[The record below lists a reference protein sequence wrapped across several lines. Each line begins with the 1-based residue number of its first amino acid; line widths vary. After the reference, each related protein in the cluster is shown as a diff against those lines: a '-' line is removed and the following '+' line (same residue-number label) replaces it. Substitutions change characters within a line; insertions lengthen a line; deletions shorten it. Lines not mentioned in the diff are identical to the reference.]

1 MLAHQPVRLFHLPFS
16 FMLPQK
22 VATERGYFREEGLAI
37 DLVERDRR
45 DVEVKYIPAEETLT
59 DDYDVDLYPICKWES
74 IRRTWDMDDGRIVAN
89 GTFAN
94 LPYTV
99 FTRPDSDIE
108 TPADLANVPVGVNLR
123 TGQEYTARK
132 ALEEHVPADAVDLV
146 GCGMPTDRL
155 QALHE
160 GHVDAVTLI
169 DPHSTL
175 ADHLG
180 FRRLLEYD
188 NHMGIVGSDA
198 VDRDLL
204 EAFLRAYER
213 AVADINADPDAFR
226 ETYLELLEAEESIA
240 PDLFDEV
247 DIDAVREEITVP
259 RYEVPDPVDRDELDD
274 HLAWMQARGLLDE
287 DAAID
292 DIVAPL

>member
-1 MLAHQPVRLFHLPFS
+1 M
-16 FMLPQK
+16 
-22 VATERGYFREEGLAI
+22 G
-37 DLVERDRR
+37 
-45 DVEVKYIPAEETLT
+45 
-59 DDYDVDLYPICKWES
+59 
-74 IRRTWDMDDGRIVAN
+74 DGRIVAN

-99 FTRPDSDIE
+99 FTRPDADIE
-108 TPADLANVPVGVNLR
+108 TPADLADAPVGVNRR

-132 ALEEHVPADAVDLV
+132 ALEEYVSPAEIDLV

-155 QALHE
+155 RALSE
-160 GHVDAVTLI
+160 GRVDAVTLI

-188 NHMGIVGSDA
+188 NHMGIVGSDD

-204 EAFLRAYER
+204 EAFLRAYGR
-213 AVADINADPDAFR
+213 AVDDINADPDAFR
-226 ETYLELLEAEESIA
+226 GTYLELLEADAAVA
-240 PDLFDEV
+240 PELFEGV
-247 DIDAVREEITVP
+247 DVDAVREEITVP
-259 RYEVPDPVDRDELDD
+259 RYEVPDPVDREALDE
-274 HLAWMQARGLLDE
+274 HLEWMRSRGLIDE
-287 DAAID
+287 TAAID

>member
-1 MLAHQPVRLFHLPFS
+1 MLADQSVRLFHLPFS
-16 FMLPQK
+16 FMLPQT
-22 VATERGYFREEGLAI
+22 VAAERGYYREEGLAV

-45 DVEVKYIPAEETLT
+45 DVSVKYIPAEETLT
-59 DDYDVDLYPICKWES
+59 GDYDVDLYPICKWES
-74 IRRTWDMDDGRIVAN
+74 IRRTWEMDDGRVVAN

-99 FTRPDSDIE
+99 FTRPDSAIE
-108 TPADLANVPVGVNLR
+108 SPADLANVPVGVNLR

-132 ALEEHVPADAVDLV
+132 ALEEHVPPDEIALV

-155 QALHE
+155 RALHE
-160 GHVDAVTLI
+160 GRVDAVTLI

-188 NHMGIVGSDA
+188 NHMGIVGSDD

-204 EAFLRAYER
+204 EAFLRAYGR
-213 AVADINADPDAFR
+213 AVADINANPDAFR
-226 ETYLELLEAEESIA
+226 GTYLEMLEADAAVA
-240 PDLFDEV
+240 PDLFDDV
-247 DIDAVREEITVP
+247 DIAAVREEITVP
-259 RYEVPDPVDRDELDD
+259 RYEVPDPADREELDD
-274 HLAWMQARGLLDE
+274 HLEWMRDRGLIDE
-287 DAAID
+287 GAAID